1 MRKAEQS
8 ARTKEA
14 LIDAAV
20 VLFGERGYGATSL
33 KAIGERAGIS
43 HGVIPFHFGSKEGLL
58 LVVVETLF
66 SRFTQAVIAP
76 LLAGERD
83 WGSRDLEAVMG
94 AQLRFQLEN
103 PEVGRLF
110 QVLMFEAIGP
120 RPELRPHFVEFH
132 ERIAKLGATWVREG
146 IERGALRA
154 DLDVDATVTGLLS
167 FFTGLRTHTLLAP
180 ERFDPVRVHE
190 QMLEIIRAGAE
201 PREKGDA

>member
-1 MRKAEQS
+1 MKKAEQS

-14 LIDAAV
+14 LIEAAV
-20 VLFGERGYGATSL
+20 VLFGEKGYGATSL
-33 KAIGERAGIS
+33 KAIGQRAGIS

-58 LVVVETLF
+58 LAVVETLF

-76 LLAGERD
+76 LFEGQRD
-83 WGSRDLEAVMG
+83 WGSGDLEALMR
-94 AQLRFQLEN
+94 AQLSFQLEH

-132 ERIAKLGATWVREG
+132 ARMAKLGATWVREG
-146 IERGALRA
+146 IERGALRE

-167 FFTGLRTHTLLAP
+167 FFTGLRTHTLLMP
-180 ERFDPVRVHE
+180 EGFDSVRVHE
-190 QMLEIIRAGAE
+190 QMLKVIRAGVE
-201 PREKGDA
+201 PREKDDA